1 MLETSFVAPGEI
13 TSFAV
18 VEVPMLKGLKN
29 VLVIL
34 VGGVVDAAVD
44 VVVVIVDVVAIDV
57 VVASDEVI
65 CLRLVVVSD
74 STLGIALVE
83 RLMVISFFIDDVEGT
98 VVVKAV
104 SILVASVA

>member
-1 MLETSFVAPGEI
+1 M
-13 TSFAV
+13 FAV
-18 VEVPMLKGLKN
+18 V
-29 VLVIL
+29 LV
-34 VGGVVDAAVD
+34 DVD
-44 VVVVIVDVVAIDV
+44 VVVVMVDVVAIDV

-83 RLMVISFFIDDVEGT
+83 RLMVISLFIDDVEGT

-104 SILVASVA
+104 SILVVSVA

>member
-1 MLETSFVAPGEI
+1 
-13 TSFAV
+13 
-18 VEVPMLKGLKN
+18 MLKGLKN
-29 VLVIL
+29 VLVKL
-34 VGGVVDAAVD
+34 VDGVVDVAD

-57 VVASDEVI
+57 VVASDEVT

-83 RLMVISFFIDDVEGT
+83 RLTVISLFIDDVEGT